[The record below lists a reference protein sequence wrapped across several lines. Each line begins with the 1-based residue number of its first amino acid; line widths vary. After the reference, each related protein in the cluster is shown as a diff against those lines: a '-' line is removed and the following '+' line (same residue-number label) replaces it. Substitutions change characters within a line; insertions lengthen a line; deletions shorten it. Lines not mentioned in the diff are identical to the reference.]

1 MNITRRNDVKRV
13 CQQLVVGRLS
23 FKGFCR
29 PPPARPATTV
39 AAQFGPHRPRSH
51 PARLIRGPPALSRAR
66 ARAMPSG
73 SLAPS
78 ASVRAARG
86 GRQAA
91 ARRRYGHAGRPAAR
105 TPRDPPAALR
115 RLASRR
121 SRRRPPKH
129 ARGPPNRRATPAEAS
144 AAPKTSSIAVG
155 RGRPTP

>member
-29 PPPARPATTV
+29 PPPHGQPRPSLPNSGRTARAPTPRASSGARQPSPAP
-39 AAQFGPHRPRSH
+39 ARGLCH
-51 PARLIRGPPALSRAR
+51 PARSRR
-66 ARAMPSG
+66 PR
-73 SLAPS
+73 L
-78 ASVRAARG
+78 SVRRG
-86 GRQAA
+86 GRQAT
-91 ARRRYGHAGRPAAR
+91 ARRRHGHAGRPAAR
-105 TPRDPPAALR
+105 APRDPPAALR

-144 AAPKTSSIAVG
+144 AAPKTSPIAVG